1 MLRYLGAMR
10 RFPRTLDPARVD
22 AATGLA
28 IAVGMELEIWLG
40 PAAGRPGALAAPVV
54 GAAIAVRRRRP
65 LTALAAALVATLA
78 ADAFSGSATPGSL
91 TGIVAAILLTYAAGA
106 QASARRATAGL
117 VMALAGLGL
126 ATLLTGGGSANAFF
140 AVVVLGLLPWATGWA
155 LRRRD
160 EGEQAQRA
168 AAERL
173 DGERELRARMAAQ
186 AERARIA
193 RELHDV
199 IAHSV
204 SVMVIQAAGARAVM
218 DREPRRAEA
227 SLQLVE
233 RAGRDALAEM
243 QRLLGVLNP
252 GAPQRSLAPPPRL
265 ADLDELLR
273 RTRLAG
279 LAADLEVEGHAT
291 PIPPALDLCAY
302 RIVQEAL
309 TNAIKHAGAGQAV
322 VRLRWRPDRLEL
334 EVRDDGR
341 GPAAVTAGG
350 HGIAGMRERAA
361 LHGGVVRAGAGDSGG
376 FAVQASL
383 PLAREH
389 VA

>member
-1 MLRYLGAMR
+1 MR
-10 RFPRTLDPARVD
+10 RFPRTLEPARVD

-65 LTALAAALVATLA
+65 LAALAAALVATLA

-173 DGERELRARMAAQ
+173 DGERELRAHMAAQ

-204 SVMVIQAAGARAVM
+204 SVMVIQAAGARASWTAS
-218 DREPRRAEA
+218 RGGPRRRCSWWSVRAETRWPRCSGCSGCSTA
-227 SLQLVE
+227 
-233 RAGRDALAEM
+233 
-243 QRLLGVLNP
+243 

-361 LHGGVVRAGAGDSGG
+361 LHGGVVRAGAGDGGG

>member
-1 MLRYLGAMR
+1 MR

-40 PAAGRPGALAAPVV
+40 PAPGRPGALAAPVV

-65 LTALAAALVATLA
+65 LTALALALAATLA

-126 ATLLTGGGSANAFF
+126 ATLLTGGGSANGFF

-160 EGEQAQRA
+160 EGERAQRA

-279 LAADLEVEGHAT
+279 LAADLEVEGEAT

-309 TNAIKHAGAGQAV
+309 TNAIKHAGASQAV

-361 LHGGVVRAGAGDSGG
+361 LHGGVVRAGAADSGG